1 MDFALKRCAFASGA
15 LAYGPRSALRVE
27 QALLAANVRAL
38 RAGRPTL
45 TPRLGPRSPGGP
57 SLRSGKLLPAA
68 RGQVRPA
75 PWRGLPL
82 KPACPSASG
91 PGLYAPGLRHR
102 GWGRFRLGP
111 HALPAPPATTVSG
124 GPLTAASA
132 GRLRSP
138 SGGSAPGGAAWS
150 VVRFSDF
157 GTFARLRPPP
167 TGRLQT
173 RSMPWTRASPRRAM
187 GSSPRPRGVAP
198 WNLPARRAYFEIF
211 ASEPTCKTLRQ
222 ALPIYFGVPVSLH
235 R

>member
-1 MDFALKRCAFASGA
+1 MRIAPPVEHDFRVALLDELRAKALRRRLWRPCLRAEIGPARRASPPCGERSGFTGWTPYPHSAARAA
-15 LAYGPRSALRVE
+15 LACGPFAAL
-27 QALLAANVRAL
+27 
-38 RAGRPTL
+38 
-45 TPRLGPRSPGGP
+45 
-57 SLRSGKLLPAA
+57 
-68 RGQVRPA
+68 GQV
-75 PWRGLPL
+75 
-82 KPACPSASG
+82 PSIGARTSPHTWNALARARSG

-111 HALPAPPATTVSG
+111 HALPAPPTTTVSG

-173 RSMPWTRASPRRAM
+173 GASPGPAASRYPSNGMASSSRVFRRLLTAVTA
-187 GSSPRPRGVAP
+187 SRNDVA
-198 WNLPARRAYFEIF
+198 R
-211 ASEPTCKTLRQ
+211 
-222 ALPIYFGVPVSLH
+222 
-235 R
+235 